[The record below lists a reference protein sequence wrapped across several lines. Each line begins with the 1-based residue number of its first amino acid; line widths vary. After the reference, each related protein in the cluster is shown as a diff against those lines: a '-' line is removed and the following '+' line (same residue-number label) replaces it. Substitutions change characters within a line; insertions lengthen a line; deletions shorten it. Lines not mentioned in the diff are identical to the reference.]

1 MMRYRLKEQANSPA
15 AGAHGARV
23 SPVGEYAY
31 RRTNFRASKV
41 AGPPKLAFPGT

>member
-1 MMRYRLKEQANSPA
+1 MRRYRFEEQVSCPA